1 MILVIFWYF
10 FVIELNYF
18 FFILFKYGN
27 INVEINDNILS
38 VFNRWFF

>member
-10 FVIELNYF
+10 FVIELNF